1 MRGGRVVAVRATEQV
16 GERELSRLML
26 GRSVG
31 GEPPREPAAP
41 GRVVLELRGVT
52 LRQRGQDHPLLEGV
66 DLEVRAGQ
74 IVGVAG
80 VSGNGLAE
88 LEEVVSGLRRVSAGR
103 IFHDGEEVTH
113 LGTLELRRRGL
124 AYVPADRLRRGASL
138 SSSVTENLIVTRR
151 QGFRRFG
158 VLQRWRAERY
168 ASALLEEFSI
178 RADPRLP
185 VSTLSGGNIQK
196 VILARELAAGA
207 DLILFSE
214 PTWGLDVA
222 AAAFIHGRILELRR
236 RGVAV
241 LLVSSSLEEVLRL
254 ADTVVVLHRGRVVA
268 RRPISPGLSRELIGE
283 YMLGLPAAAAGGS
296 RR

>member
-1 MRGGRVVAVRATEQV
+1 
-16 GERELSRLML
+16 
-26 GRSVG
+26 
-31 GEPPREPAAP
+31 
-41 GRVVLELRGVT
+41 
-52 LRQRGQDHPLLEGV
+52 
-66 DLEVRAGQ
+66 
-74 IVGVAG
+74 
-80 VSGNGLAE
+80 
-88 LEEVVSGLRRVSAGR
+88 
-103 IFHDGEEVTH
+103 
-113 LGTLELRRRGL
+113 
-124 AYVPADRLRRGASL
+124 
-138 SSSVTENLIVTRR
+138 
-151 QGFRRFG
+151 
-158 VLQRWRAERY
+158 
-168 ASALLEEFSI
+168 
-178 RADPRLP
+178 
-185 VSTLSGGNIQK
+185 